1 MTTRIVELRQGIL
14 KKNDELA
21 RGLRGRFRIS
31 RRAGAQPR
39 FQSGDRQ
46 DGIPGAHAA

>member
-21 RGLRGRFRIS
+21 AGLRERYQA
-31 RRAGAQPR
+31 RRACWC
-39 FQSGDRQ
+39 
-46 DGIPGAHAA
+46 